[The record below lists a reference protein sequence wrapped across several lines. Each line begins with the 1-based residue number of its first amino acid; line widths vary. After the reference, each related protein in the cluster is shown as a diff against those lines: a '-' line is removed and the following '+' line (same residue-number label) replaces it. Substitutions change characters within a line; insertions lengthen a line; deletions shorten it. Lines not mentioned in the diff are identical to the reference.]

1 MTESN
6 HKKIADIFNEYF
18 ANVVTSLKIPEF

>member
-6 HKKIADIFNEYF
+6 HKKIADIFSKYF